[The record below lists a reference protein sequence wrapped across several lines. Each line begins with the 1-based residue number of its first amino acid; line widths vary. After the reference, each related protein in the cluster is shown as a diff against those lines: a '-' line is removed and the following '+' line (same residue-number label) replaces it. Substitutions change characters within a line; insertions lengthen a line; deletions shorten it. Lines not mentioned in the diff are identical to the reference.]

1 MRKKKIALFY
11 DEGTESGRKILEF
24 LMPFDKRKS
33 DIVGELI
40 LLWIAEHGTN
50 VPVQWLDRK
59 KGEPGQVRPCFP
71 ERSAEAG
78 MAKNA
83 GNTESDVSEAALED
97 GKGGRNTVME
107 NDSYGNP
114 ASQNTE
120 AAVSPE
126 AVRDESLIK
135 AGLASFL

>member
-59 KGEPGQVRPCFP
+59 RGEPGQVRPCFP
-71 ERSAEAG
+71 ARSVEAG

-83 GNTESDVSEAALED
+83 GNTESAVLVDE
-97 GKGGRNTVME
+97 KGGRSTVKE
-107 NDSYGNP
+107 NGSHGNSVP
-114 ASQNTE
+114 QDTE
-120 AAVSPE
+120 AAVSQE

>member
-11 DEGTESGRKILEF
+11 DEDTESGRKILEF

-59 KGEPGQVRPCFP
+59 RGEPGQVRPCFP
-71 ERSAEAG
+71 VKSAEA
-78 MAKNA
+78 
-83 GNTESDVSEAALED
+83 E
-97 GKGGRNTVME
+97 ME
-107 NDSYGNP
+107 NNVGDP
-114 ASQNTE
+114 VPQNTE
-120 AAVSPE
+120 AAESPE
-126 AVRDESLIK
+126 PVRDESLIK